1 MPGGAGLSIYQAQKQ
16 VAESS
21 HFVSMMQALVSEL
34 HAGALEAVPDGVMD
48 DMLFGALEL
57 IFKHNRTVTAPTWGG
72 TSRGDQS
79 FAEDRNAPF
88 AKILQAIA
96 YKEVTPAAKSYGM
109 IDLNKTTAALK
120 LLSVALDIKSVL
132 ELKRITKAVKSLTQI
147 VKPGCTNPLLMTGR
161 KCSRIRGPGDIT
173 PGLVRCRSRMFDMLC
188 TTCKGGSWQ
197 MLSI

>member
-79 FAEDRNAPF
+79 FAEDRNASF
-88 AKILQAIA
+88 AKVLQVIS
-96 YKEVTPAAKSYGM
+96 YKEVTPAAKPYGM
-109 IDLNKTTAALK
+109 IDLNKTTAVVK
-120 LLSVALDIKSVL
+120 LLNFALDIKSVL
-132 ELKRITKAVKSLTQI
+132 ELKRFTQAVKSLTQI
-147 VKPGCTNPLLMTGR
+147 VKPGCTNPLLMTGW
-161 KCSRIRGPGDIT
+161 KYNRIR
-173 PGLVRCRSRMFDMLC
+173 
-188 TTCKGGSWQ
+188 
-197 MLSI
+197 